1 MPGYM
6 EINVISRVG
15 ALAGLPPGVLPCLC
29 LPVSR
34 LHLCVTTSAPAGLPL
49 GTPTSPR
56 PRPLVC
62 PLACSRAPRSH
73 LPAGL
78 CLLVRRPASG
88 VRVPSC
94 PLASKN
100 AKSLRY
106 NSDAVVLP
114 KRARHLPGMM
124 QTANMAKRGSAA
136 SSQIITQTFDVFRES
151 LGCTRLQQRGNNRV
165 PMPGTLRL
173 AVVPVPIDET
183 DALKFGVG
191 LDLLVNP
198 ADVGSPGAFES
209 ARLCLCARWPAP
221 TGLPA
226 PPRPPARACWPTC
239 APALAS
245 LLVPPRPSA
254 CVPAPACSD
263 FFDFPQICAM
273 RPREAV
279 FFWLKEGRQGDLRQR
294 NAIDAGRP
302 ANVQR

>member
-15 ALAGLPPGVLPCLC
+15 APAGLPPGAPPCLC

-34 LHLCVTTSAPAGLPL
+34 PHLCVTTSAPAGLPL
-49 GTPTSPR
+49 GTPASPR
-56 PRPLVC
+56 PRSPAC

-78 CLLVRRPASG
+78 CLLVRRPVSG
-88 VRVPSC
+88 VCVPSC

-106 NSDAVVLP
+106 NSNAVVLP

-136 SSQIITQTFDVFRES
+136 SSQIIAHTFGLFRKS
-151 LGCTRLQQRGNNRV
+151 SGCARLQQRGNNRV

-173 AVVPVPIDET
+173 AVAPVPIDET
-183 DALKFGVG
+183 DALKLGVG

-209 ARLCLCARWPAP
+209 ARLCLRARRPAP
-221 TGLPA
+221 TGLPV
-226 PPRPPARACWPTC
+226 PLCPPARACWPTC
-239 APALAS
+239 AS
-245 LLVPPRPSA
+245 
-254 CVPAPACSD
+254 APAGLHPCHPPIPTFSISRKFAPCAPARSYSSGLRRGD
-263 FFDFPQICAM
+263 KGICASET
-273 RPREAV
+273 P
-279 FFWLKEGRQGDLRQR
+279 
-294 NAIDAGRP
+294 
-302 ANVQR
+302 